1 MSYNVGLPA
10 QAILGGNWS
19 RHRQKLRKI
28 FMDLMGGAEPV
39 VGLLLCEVG
48 NLDDLCD
55 EEAQCRV
62 EDVIAE
68 SFAAASKGTPT
79 FYWSGETVTAWL
91 RNQQVHPLPLLTKM
105 KKVHEWRC
113 CERLV
118 LTGAAEHGHPKLLVY
133 NTHQPASDNRKFPPA
148 MRINF
153 CAAVLE
159 DAVRFRT
166 KDSRCIGFI
175 QTGDANCT
183 IGTWASGMQ
192 QTPDL
197 NVNFRHVRHVIGVGN
212 KGGDVL
218 TFGAVGDVEIYDNT
232 CRVQGREKQHEPV
245 IAEWRYKARSQGA
258 PCQSGAAPQPPPAVP
273 KSHFHSRAASSTHCG
288 VDPCIEVVV
297 SGCAPKSR
305 PQPPPRQDLQ
315 SAPKPPSSVSLPKAT
330 PKPPPLLVSEPE
342 PCQSA
347 SHGQPPSPPNW
358 EPPSDHSATESDG
371 GPSPE
376 PSPRERDRN
385 TACFLDT
392 GWALVQT
399 SALLTQASSTALL
412 TRADTES
419 MTTEMAAVEVSS
431 AHSKLLKK
439 CTDTFFTERA
449 ALQST
454 PREGMRGALRVKDVG
469 VIHAAWEEIL
479 HRRRKVQADDRV
491 PITERSDLA
500 QMHSEWMNQWMAE
513 NLTEEQRNKPRNKR
527 TSMFNAHLKKE
538 FGGKHFVM
546 ALWQTGITWAP
557 SCAMTQENPDGAAQH
572 VATELVSWI
581 RKVMLALE
589 AHKKDPATVEATRRS
604 GDSRGMHG
612 LTSEELH
619 LRTERDRARR
629 NFHQTRALNDRLNA
643 SKGRGGKGKGKEGK
657 GKGKGEGKGKGKG
670 KGEPKTWY
678 EMTGDERWWILEFR
692 NGNLWHAMKDAESQ
706 YLEASG
712 GAIEAG
718 DFRKAVLIGNVGGP
732 RRTGL
737 AWCFRA
743 HCICSISGNS
753 SSGISCRC
761 RI

>member
-1 MSYNVGLPA
+1 MSASSTAWHAALASYNVGLA
-10 QAILGGNWS
+10 AGAILGGNWS

-105 KKVHEWRC
+105 KKVHDWRC

-232 CRVQGREKQHEPV
+232 CGVQGREKQHDPV
-245 IAEWRYKARSQGA
+245 IAEWRYKARSQPPPA
-258 PCQSGAAPQPPPAVP
+258 VPQPPIAVPQPPPAVP
-273 KSHFHSRAASSTHCG
+273 QPLIAVPKSHFQSRAASSTPCG
-288 VDPCIEVVV
+288 VDPCIEVVA
-297 SGCAPKSR
+297 SGCASKSR
-305 PQPPPRQDLQ
+305 PQPSPRQDLQ
-315 SAPKPPSSVSLPKAT
+315 SAPEPPPSVSLPKAT
-330 PKPPPLLVSEPE
+330 PNPPPLPVSEPE
-342 PCQSA
+342 PCPSP
-347 SHGQPPSPPNW
+347 SHGQPPSPEANW
-358 EPPSDHSATESDG
+358 EPPSDHSTTEPPSDH
-371 GPSPE
+371 SPE

-385 TACFLDT
+385 TASFLDT

-419 MTTEMAAVEVSS
+419 MTTEMATVEVSR

-454 PREGMRGALRVKDVG
+454 PREGMRAALRVKDVG
-469 VIHAAWEEIL
+469 VIRAAWEEIM
-479 HRRRKVQADDRV
+479 RRRRMVQADDRV

-500 QMHSEWMNQWMAE
+500 QMHSEWMTQWLAE
-513 NLTEEQRNKPRNKR
+513 SLTEEQRNKPRNKR

-557 SCAMTQENPDGAAQH
+557 SCAMTQENPDGAAKH

-581 RKVMLALE
+581 RKVTLALE

-612 LTSEELH
+612 LTPNELY

-629 NFHQTRALNDRLNA
+629 NFH
-643 SKGRGGKGKGKEGK
+643 
-657 GKGKGEGKGKGKG
+657 
-670 KGEPKTWY
+670 
-678 EMTGDERWWILEFR
+678 
-692 NGNLWHAMKDAESQ
+692 
-706 YLEASG
+706 
-712 GAIEAG
+712 
-718 DFRKAVLIGNVGGP
+718 
-732 RRTGL
+732 
-737 AWCFRA
+737 
-743 HCICSISGNS
+743 
-753 SSGISCRC
+753 
-761 RI
+761 